1 MSLMHDD
8 DVDKTA
14 NLVCQIVSMF
24 VILLLSAG
32 FGLIPYFW

>member
-8 DVDKTA
+8 DDNKTA
-14 NLVCQIVSMF
+14 NLVCQIISIF
-24 VILLLSAG
+24 VILLISLG